1 MPIYEYRC
9 RKCQTVIERI
19 HGMDEKPVVKCPSCG
34 ARAGR
39 MMSSGAFVLKGS
51 GWYATDYGKK
61 SRMPETCPSA
71 GTGEGA
77 AACAGC
83 PKTAAK

>member
-9 RKCQTVIERI
+9 DKCQTVTERI
-19 HGMDEKPVVKCPSCG
+19 HGMKEKPVVKCPTCG
-34 ARAGR
+34 GRAGR

-61 SRMPETCPSA
+61 SKMPEACPS
-71 GTGEGA
+71 EGGGDA
-77 AACAGC
+77 TPACAGC
-83 PKTAAK
+83 PKAAAK